1 MEALIIAIGV
11 KACCIGSATVGG
23 ACNWAVNHQ
32 IKWIDLVVAIGVGW
46 ISAELFLPPIMMHYE
61 LDITWGPA
69 LSFVIGF
76 SAIRLLPVIEARI
89 RRMIEKS

>member
-1 MEALIIAIGV
+1 MEALIMAIGV

-23 ACNWAVNHQ
+23 AANWAVNRT
-32 IKWIDLVVAIGVGW
+32 IKWLDLLVAIAVGW
-46 ISAELFLPPIMMHYE
+46 ISAELFLPPIMMHFM

-69 LSFVIGF
+69 LSFIIGF

-89 RRMIEKS
+89 RKLIEKS

>member
-23 ACNWAVNHQ
+23 AANWAVNRA
-32 IKWIDLVVAIGVGW
+32 IKWIDLVVAIAVGW

-61 LDITWGPA
+61 LDVIWGPA
-69 LSFVIGF
+69 LSFIIGF

-89 RRMIEKS
+89 RQLIEKS